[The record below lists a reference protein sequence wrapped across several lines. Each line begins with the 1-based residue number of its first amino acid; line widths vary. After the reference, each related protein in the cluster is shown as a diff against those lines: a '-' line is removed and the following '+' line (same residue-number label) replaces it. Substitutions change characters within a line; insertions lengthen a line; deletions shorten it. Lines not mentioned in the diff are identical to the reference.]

1 MEKPKGR
8 GLMIIEFR
16 GHGGITHYGNSQG
29 KRGGGGE
36 GVKRWKPSMVWYG
49 YFLELPIRSWTTLT
63 LLGDNL

>member
-1 MEKPKGR
+1 MIME
-8 GLMIIEFR
+8 FQ

-29 KRGGGGE
+29 KGGGGGGGGGG

>member
-29 KRGGGGE
+29 KRGGGGGGE
-36 GVKRWKPSMVWYG
+36 KMEAIHGMVWIFSGIAY
-49 YFLELPIRSWTTLT
+49 
-63 LLGDNL
+63 